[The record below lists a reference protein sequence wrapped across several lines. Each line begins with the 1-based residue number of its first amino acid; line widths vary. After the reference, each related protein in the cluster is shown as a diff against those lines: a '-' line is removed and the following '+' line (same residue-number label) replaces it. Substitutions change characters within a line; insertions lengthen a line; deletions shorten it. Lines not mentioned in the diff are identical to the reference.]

1 MKKILIKNARLVNE
15 GETLERDIFI
25 ENGRIVKIDQNL
37 SQRDSDTTLIDAAG
51 SFVLPGI
58 IDDQVH
64 FREPGLTHKGDIYS
78 ESRAA
83 VAGGI
88 TSFIEQPNTKPA
100 ATTLEKL
107 EEKYAIA
114 ADKAWAN
121 YGFNLGGANDNIEE
135 IRKLD
140 PNKVPAI
147 KVFMGSSTGN
157 MLVDDRKA
165 LEQIFAEAKVPVITH
180 CEDEQTIRDN
190 MAKAQAKYGD
200 NIPME
205 MHPDIRSR
213 EACILSSTLAVE
225 LAKKH
230 KTRLHVF
237 HISTAEECD
246 LFEKNSPLEDK
257 LITAEACVHHLWFSR
272 EDYASKGSHIKWNP
286 AVKEASD
293 RDEILKAV
301 LDGRIDVLATDHAP
315 HTLEE
320 KDNPYTKAPSGGP
333 LVQHFLPAL
342 MEFVR
347 DDKMSIE
354 TLVEKACHNPAKLF
368 KIKERGF
375 LKEGFWA
382 DITIVD
388 PSRPWRVSKDNILS
402 KCGWS
407 PFEDTTFRARVTHTL
422 VNGTLVYDNG
432 KILENKVAQRL
443 EFDRV

>member
-1 MKKILIKNARLVNE
+1 MKKFLIKNARLVNE
-15 GETLERDIFI
+15 GEVLERDLYIAD
-25 ENGRIVKIDQNL
+25 GRIQKIGEHL
-37 SQRDSDTTLIDAAG
+37 SQRDSDTTIIDAAG

-88 TSFIEQPNTKPA
+88 TSYIEQPNTKPA

-107 EEKYAIA
+107 EEKYALA
-114 ADKAWAN
+114 AEKSWAN
-121 YGFNLGGANDNIEE
+121 YGFNLGGANDNIDE

-140 PNKVPAI
+140 PTKVPGV

-165 LEQIFAEAKVPVITH
+165 LELIFSESPVPVITH
-180 CEDEQTIRDN
+180 CEDEETIRKN
-190 MAKAQAKYGD
+190 LAEAVAEYGD
-200 NIPME
+200 DIPME
-205 MHPDIRSR
+205 MHPNIRSR
-213 EACILSSTLAVE
+213 EACLLSSSMAVE

-230 KTRLHVF
+230 NTRLHVF
-237 HISTAEECD
+237 HISTADECE
-246 LFEKNSPLEDK
+246 LFDADTPLKDK

-272 EDYASKGSHIKWNP
+272 EDYKQKGSLIKWNP

-293 RDEILKAV
+293 RDAILQAV
-301 LDGRIDVLATDHAP
+301 IDGKIDVLATDHAP

-320 KDNPYTKAPSGGP
+320 KNNPYTSAPSGGP

-347 DDKMSIE
+347 DEKLSIE
-354 TLVEKACHNPAKLF
+354 MLVEKACHNPAIIF
-368 KIKERGF
+368 NIKERGF
-375 LKEGFWA
+375 LREGYWA

-388 PSRPWRVSKDNILS
+388 PSRPWRVGKDNILS

-407 PFEDTTFRARVTHTL
+407 PFEGTTFRARVSHTF
-422 VNGTLVYDNG
+422 VNGNLVYENG
-432 KILENKVAQRL
+432 KVLENKAAKRL
-443 EFDRV
+443 EFDR

>member
-15 GETLERDIFI
+15 GETLERDLFI
-25 ENGRIVKIDQNL
+25 EEGRIVKIDQNL
-37 SQRDSDTTLIDAAG
+37 SQRDSETTLIDAAG
-51 SFVLPGI
+51 AFVLPGI

-88 TSFIEQPNTKPA
+88 TSYIEQPNTKPA

-107 EEKYAIA
+107 EEKYSLA
-114 ADKAWAN
+114 AEKSWAN
-121 YGFNLGGANDNIEE
+121 YAFNLGGANDNIEE

-140 PNKVPAI
+140 PNKVPGI

-157 MLVDDRKA
+157 MLVDDRAA
-165 LEQIFAEAKVPVITH
+165 LEQIFAEAKIPVITH
-180 CEDEQTIRDN
+180 CEDEQTIRNN
-190 MAKAQAKYGD
+190 MAKAQAEFGD
-200 NIPME
+200 DIPME

-213 EACILSSTLAVE
+213 EACLLSSSLAVE

-230 KTRLHVF
+230 NTRLHVF
-237 HISTAEECD
+237 HISTAEECE
-246 LFEKNSPLEDK
+246 LFEKGVPLEEK

-272 EDYASKGSHIKWNP
+272 EDYAQKGSLIKWNP

-293 RDEILKAV
+293 RDAILKAV

-315 HTLEE
+315 HTMEE
-320 KDNPYTKAPSGGP
+320 KDNPYTSAPSGGP
-333 LVQHFLPAL
+333 LVQHFLPAM

-347 DDKMSIE
+347 DEKMSIE

-375 LKEGFWA
+375 LREGYWA

-388 PSRPWRVSKDNILS
+388 PSRPWRVNKENVLS

-422 VNGTLVYDNG
+422 VNGTIVYDNG
-432 KILENKVAQRL
+432 KILENKAAQRL

>member
-1 MKKILIKNARLVNE
+1 
-15 GETLERDIFI
+15 
-25 ENGRIVKIDQNL
+25 
-37 SQRDSDTTLIDAAG
+37 
-51 SFVLPGI
+51 
-58 IDDQVH
+58 
-64 FREPGLTHKGDIYS
+64 
-78 ESRAA
+78 
-83 VAGGI
+83 
-88 TSFIEQPNTKPA
+88 
-100 ATTLEKL
+100 
-107 EEKYAIA
+107 
-114 ADKAWAN
+114 
-121 YGFNLGGANDNIEE
+121 
-135 IRKLD
+135 
-140 PNKVPAI
+140 
-147 KVFMGSSTGN
+147 MGSSTGN
-157 MLVDDRKA
+157 MLVDDREA
-165 LEQIFAEAKVPVITH
+165 LERIFSEAKIPVITH

-190 MAKAQAKYGD
+190 MAKAQAEYGD
-200 NIPME
+200 DIPFE

-213 EACILSSTLAVE
+213 EACILSSSLAVE

-230 KTRLHVF
+230 NTRLHVF

-246 LFEKNSPLEDK
+246 LFEKDVPLKDK

-272 EDYASKGSHIKWNP
+272 EDYANKGSHIKWNP

-320 KDNPYTKAPSGGP
+320 KNNPYTSAPSGGP
-333 LVQHFLPAL
+333 LVQHFLPAM

-347 DDKMSIE
+347 DEKMKIE
-354 TLVEKACHNPAKLF
+354 TLVEKACHNPAILF
-368 KIKERGF
+368 NIKERGY
-375 LKEGFWA
+375 LREGYWA

-422 VNGTLVYDNG
+422 VNGSLVYDNG